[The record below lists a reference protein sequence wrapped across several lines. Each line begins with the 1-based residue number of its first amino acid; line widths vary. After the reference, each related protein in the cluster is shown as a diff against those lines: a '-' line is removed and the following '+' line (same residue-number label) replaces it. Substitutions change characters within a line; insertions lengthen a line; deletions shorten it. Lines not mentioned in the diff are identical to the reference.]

1 MTGSLLHR
9 KDVRSWCLYD
19 WANSAF
25 VTSITGVL
33 LQFYF
38 LDLIPDGQPA
48 RIGFGR
54 YHYETSGVA
63 LWGYLSSVYM
73 LAAGLVSP
81 VLGAAADRTGGKKR
95 YLAFCVFVG
104 AALTCALSLTSNGQ
118 YQLCGLLY
126 VAAAFLWTCGNLFY
140 DSLLTELSNDELEL
154 ATISSGGYA
163 VGYLGGG
170 LLLAAHFVMVSR
182 PHWFGLS
189 DANQAIRVAFIT
201 VGIWWV
207 VFSLPLLRHVRK
219 KRMRRAGAPSG
230 SLVTSS
236 LRGIL
241 STLGELNRFKHL
253 ARLLVAFILYNTGIG
268 TFIVVAAVFGKEELG
283 LSTGTLTGCFLMI
296 QFVGFPAAFVF
307 IALARKLGTRGAI
320 FVGLAAYI
328 GVVVFAL
335 FAQTATHF
343 WVMGFLVAL
352 VQGGTQALSRSLYG
366 SMIPPGRSGEFF
378 GFFSIFAKV
387 GSFMGPLC
395 FALARD
401 ITGSTRAAV
410 ACLASFFVLGV
421 VVLATVDVK
430 EGQAAAR
437 TDCVSGD

>member
-1 MTGSLLHR
+1 M
-9 KDVRSWCLYD
+9 
-19 WANSAF
+19 
-25 VTSITGVL
+25 
-33 LQFYF
+33 
-38 LDLIPDGQPA
+38 
-48 RIGFGR
+48 
-54 YHYETSGVA
+54 
-63 LWGYLSSVYM
+63 
-73 LAAGLVSP
+73 
-81 VLGAAADRTGGKKR
+81 
-95 YLAFCVFVG
+95 
-104 AALTCALSLTSNGQ
+104 
-118 YQLCGLLY
+118 
-126 VAAAFLWTCGNLFY
+126 
-140 DSLLTELSNDELEL
+140 
-154 ATISSGGYA
+154 
-163 VGYLGGG
+163 
-170 LLLAAHFVMVSR
+170 
-182 PHWFGLS
+182 
-189 DANQAIRVAFIT
+189 
-201 VGIWWV
+201 
-207 VFSLPLLRHVRK
+207 
-219 KRMRRAGAPSG
+219 
-230 SLVTSS
+230 
-236 LRGIL
+236 
-241 STLGELNRFKHL
+241 
-253 ARLLVAFILYNTGIG
+253 AFILYNTGIG
-268 TFIVVAAVFGKEELG
+268 TFIIVAAVFGKDELG

-410 ACLASFFVLGV
+410 ACVAG

-430 EGQAAAR
+430 EGKAAAR
-437 TDCVSGD
+437 TDCVSSD